1 MPILEVQLLELP
13 LWETKNSIKYLY
25 YIGKSAIMLQIY
37 NTLSRKKEVFKPIT
51 SNKVGLY
58 VCGITIYDRCHIGHA
73 RTYVAFDII
82 ARYLKYLG
90 YDLTHVRNITDVDD
104 KIIKRAQENGES
116 CEALTL
122 RMTEQMYKDFDDLN
136 IMRPD
141 IAPTVTGHM
150 DEIIALVERLIE
162 RKHAYV
168 ASNGD
173 VMFEVSTYKDYGKLS
188 LQNLDMLQ
196 AGSRVDVDEAKRSP
210 LDFVLWKMAKPNEPS
225 WDSPWGKGRPGWHIE
240 CSAMNSKHLG
250 EHFDIHG
257 GGSDLQFPHH
267 ENEIAQSCCAFD
279 TPYVNYWMHGGM
291 VQINKEKM
299 SKSLNNFFTLRSVL
313 DEYDAESVRFFLTSS
328 HYRSQ
333 LNYSQENLAQ
343 ARASLERL
351 YTALRDVTPIK
362 VELKGNAFVKR
373 FEAAMDDDFNCPEA
387 MPVLFELAKEINRIK
402 ASDSEEAG
410 KLAFILISLGEVLGI
425 AQNSPEDFLQG
436 NNADSDEVAEIEA
449 LIKQRND
456 ARANKNWA
464 MADDARDK
472 LAALNIILED
482 SAGGT
487 TWRKG

>member
-1 MPILEVQLLELP
+1 
-13 LWETKNSIKYLY
+13 
-25 YIGKSAIMLQIY
+25 MLQIY

-82 ARYLKYLG
+82 ARYFKYLG

-104 KIIKRAQENGES
+104 KIIQRANENGES

-122 RMTEQMYKDFDDLN
+122 RMTEQMYQDFDDLN

-150 DEIIALVERLIE
+150 DEIIALVARLVE
-162 RKHAYV
+162 KEHAYV

-173 VMFEVSTYKDYGKLS
+173 VMFDVSSFKDYGKLS

-196 AGSRVDVDEAKRSP
+196 SGARVDIDEAKRSP
-210 LDFVLWKMAKPNEPS
+210 LDFVLWKMAKPDEPS

-240 CSAMNSKHLG
+240 CSAMNHKHLG

-333 LNYSQENLAQ
+333 LNYSQDNLTQAQ
-343 ARASLERL
+343 ASLERI

-362 VELKGNAFVKR
+362 VELKGNEYVQR
-373 FEAAMDDDFNCPEA
+373 FEKAMDDDFNCPEA
-387 MPVLFELAKEINRIK
+387 MPVLFELAKEINRVK
-402 ASDSEEAG
+402 ASDNEEAG
-410 KLAFILISLGEVLGI
+410 KLAYILISLGEVLGV
-425 AQNSPEDFLQG
+425 AQSAPEDFLQG
-436 NNADSDEVAEIEA
+436 NSDDSDNVAEIEA

-456 ARANKNWA
+456 ARANKDWA

>member
-1 MPILEVQLLELP
+1 
-13 LWETKNSIKYLY
+13 
-25 YIGKSAIMLQIY
+25 MLQIY

-82 ARYLKYLG
+82 ARYFKYLG

-104 KIIKRAQENGES
+104 KIIKRANENGES

-122 RMTEQMYKDFDDLN
+122 RMTEQMYQDFDDLN

-162 RKHAYV
+162 RNHAYV
-168 ASNGD
+168 ATNGD
-173 VMFEVSTYKDYGKLS
+173 VMFDVSSYKNYGQLS

-210 LDFVLWKMAKPNEPS
+210 LDFVLWKMAKPDEPS

-267 ENEIAQSCCAFD
+267 ENEIAQSCCAYD

-291 VQINKEKM
+291 VQVNKEKM

-333 LNYSQENLAQ
+333 LNYSQDNLTQ
-343 ARASLERL
+343 ARASLERI
-351 YTALRDVTPIK
+351 YTALRDVTPIE
-362 VELKGNAFVKR
+362 VALAGNEYVQR
-373 FEAAMDDDFNCPEA
+373 FEKAMNDDFNCPEA

-402 ASDSEEAG
+402 ATDIEEAG
-410 KLAFILISLGEVLGI
+410 KLAFVLVSLGEVLGI

-436 NNADSDEVAEIEA
+436 GSADTDEAAEIEA
-449 LIKQRND
+449 LIVQRNE
-456 ARANKNWA
+456 ARANKDWA

-472 LAALNIILED
+472 LAAMNVILED
-482 SAGGT
+482 SAGKT
-487 TWRKG
+487 TWRKA